1 MSKPYALILGAKS
14 DIAQALAHEYA
25 KNGYN
30 LYLAARDSQTLQAD
44 VQDLAIRHNAEA
56 HTMDFDAMK
65 YATHADFYH
74 TLSPKPSVVIVVFG
88 IMYDQKEAE
97 KDWNLA
103 YQMFSVN
110 YVGAA
115 SILEIAAADMEK
127 QGKGTIIGI
136 SSVAGDRG
144 RGSNYLYGSAKAGF
158 TAYLSGLRNRLFS
171 SGVHVL
177 TVKPGFVYTA
187 MTAHLPLPKPLTAQ
201 PHQVAKDIFRAAQK
215 QKNVIYTLWMWRYVM
230 MIIRNIP
237 EFIFKKLKL

>member
-1 MSKPYALILGAKS
+1 
-14 DIAQALAHEYA
+14 
-25 KNGYN
+25 
-30 LYLAARDSQTLQAD
+30 
-44 VQDLAIRHNAEA
+44 
-56 HTMDFDAMK
+56 
-65 YATHADFYH
+65 
-74 TLSPKPSVVIVVFG
+74 
-88 IMYDQKEAE
+88 MYDQKEAE